1 MKSTNHFHERGGV
14 SGSLI
19 AIITLIVLTVAASS
33 LAVWAYANYTEQK
46 TDVDG
51 KIALAVAKAQ
61 KTQGDEDEKKFAER
75 EKEPNNIFAGP
86 DDYGRLTFSYPKT
99 WSVYVASDTT
109 NGGTY
114 QAYLNPGVVPPVGS
128 DTQQFAVRV
137 TIEQNTPDEVLSQYQ
152 DLVQN
157 GDLKSSATSSHG
169 HNGTRLDG
177 KFSDDIRG
185 AAVIYKIRDKTVTVQ
200 TDANTFLPD
209 FNKLVKT
216 IDFNS

>member
-1 MKSTNHFHERGGV
+1 MKHTNHLHERGGI

-19 AIITLIVLTVAASS
+19 AIIALS
-33 LAVWAYANYTEQK
+33 LAVAAAGAFAILAYMNYNEQK

-51 KIALAVAKAQ
+51 KISLAVATAQ
-61 KTQGDEDEKKFAER
+61 KTQGDDDEKKFAER
-75 EKEPNNIFAGP
+75 EKDPNNIFAGP

-128 DTQQFAVRV
+128 DSQQFAIRV
-137 TIEQNTPDEVLSQYQ
+137 TIEENTPDEVLSQYQ
-152 DLVQN
+152 DLVQS

-177 KFSDDIRG
+177 KFTDDIRG
-185 AAVIYKIRDKTVTVQ
+185 AAVIYKIRDKTVTVR
-200 TDANTFLPD
+200 TDADTFLPD